1 MANGALSQQA
11 GQLFGTGMLASFD
24 ASGKEIGVLPGVDE
38 IAPNPLQAASLAGTL
53 TYTPPKQLVSSR
65 AEQTEEG
72 GFVAP
77 AFEQSIFIEP
87 PTSGDVGQ
95 VTDLAEFSSL
105 DQNSLNALGLV
116 GVTPTS
122 LEQTFSN
129 LSNITNLDFT
139 ATAINV
145 AKNIDPAVKA
155 GIDIARGKT
164 IESLTNAITNPS
176 ILGTPAAIMNAHQAL
191 NAVLNLD
198 FDKLANLPDK
208 AVDVIGSIMQ
218 GFADLAT
225 NPAASAKAFVDM
237 AGNYT
242 EFGTFAPNIQSFDF
256 GNNSINVVTDQEGN
270 IVTKPGMIS
279 SLLPG
284 PMKAAPM
291 VLGAFSDFM
300 ASILAGPGLTSEE
313 QMAEDFSVMEAA
325 QYGPAVDLG
334 VGVSLHS
341 GNLGS
346 VLSFSEVSIPGL
358 GPAVSG
364 LISVD
369 RMTSDYGAQLGL
381 AQLDIESSAIMNSFG
396 VLTTEELEALQSF
409 VDTNY
414 SREDMKSYHS
424 ANMAVQMGY
433 QAMYDA
439 YQQEVLGLSLDE
451 VTGMPDAYSKNLD
464 SLQQV
469 NAMYD
474 YIDKLGPV
482 GPANTAR
489 QSFQNQYPEAVEM
502 YTSMKETRGVPGG
515 AVDFEARDVM
525 EVSNRLFQKRI
536 NEQLANRQKS
546 TVDAITLAMGY
557 DPGGWNSNSPSNASL
572 SMATAVMGLTKSNF
586 FGFTDEDR
594 NAAYAIQDYANKNGL
609 GHSSFEGIANGLD
622 QAAKGLGYA
631 SITDLSEAEA
641 QEVSVAVDEEEVGG
655 YSTNAEFDAA
665 VAEAEAEANMASIEA
680 GVASYDIGFGFGGAD
695 SSADDDTGGFGAG
708 DDSGGGQGY

>member
-11 GQLFGTGMLASFD
+11 GQLFGTGVLASFD
-24 ASGKEIGVLPGVDE
+24 ASGKEINVLPGVDE

-53 TYTPPKQLVSSR
+53 TYTPPKQFVSSR
-65 AEQTEEG
+65 AEQTEG
-72 GFVAP
+72 GDFVAP

-87 PTSGDVGQ
+87 PSSGDVGQ

-164 IESLTNAITNPS
+164 IESLTNAITNPN

-191 NAVLNLD
+191 NTVLNLD
-198 FDKLANLPDK
+198 FDKLAALPDK
-208 AVDVIGSIMQ
+208 AIDIIGSIMQ

-242 EFGTFAPNIQSFDF
+242 EFGTSAPKIQSFDF
-256 GNNSINVVTDQEGN
+256 GNNSINVVTDKEGN

-279 SLLPG
+279 SFLPG

-300 ASILAGPGLTSEE
+300 AGILAGPGLTSEE
-313 QMAEDFSVMEAA
+313 QIAEDFSVMEAA

-334 VGVSLHS
+334 TGVSLHS

-358 GPAVSG
+358 GPAFSG

-369 RMTSDYGAQLGL
+369 RMTSDYGSQLGL

-396 VLTTEELEALQSF
+396 VLTTEEREALQSF

-469 NAMYD
+469 NAMYN

-482 GPANTAR
+482 GPANTAQR
-489 QSFQNQYPEAVEM
+489 SFQNQYPGAFEM

-525 EVSNRLFQKRI
+525 QVSNSLFQDRI

-557 DPGGWNSNSPSNASL
+557 DPGGWNSNNPTNVSSSL
-572 SMATAVMGLTKSNF
+572 ARAVMGLTKSNF
-586 FGFTDEDR
+586 YGFTDEDR
-594 NAAYAIQDYANKNGL
+594 NASYAIQEYARKNGL
-609 GHSSFEGIANGLD
+609 GPSSFGGIANGLD

-631 SITDLSEAEA
+631 SITDLSQAEA

-665 VAEAEAEANMASIEA
+665 VAAAEAEAEAANRASIEA
-680 GVASYDIGFGFGGAD
+680 GVEAYDRGFSSDGPD
-695 SSADDDTGGFGAG
+695 SSADADMGFGE
-708 DDSGGGQGY
+708 DSDW